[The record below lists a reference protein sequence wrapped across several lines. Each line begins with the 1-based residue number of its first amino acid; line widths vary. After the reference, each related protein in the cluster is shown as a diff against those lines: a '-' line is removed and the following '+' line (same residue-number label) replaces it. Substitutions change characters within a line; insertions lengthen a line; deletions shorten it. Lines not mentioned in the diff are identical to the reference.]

1 MLSSDEDDIDEMN
14 TDYLANL
21 SRMAVQKSAQEGIE
35 VMARIEANSYEDSD
49 EVRSILLYYVDRLL
63 LPCRRKMANLPY
75 TMPDEGELVLTY
87 VSHLLHDFI

>member
-49 EVRSILLYYVDRLL
+49 EVRFHILCRLL
-63 LPCRRKMANLPY
+63 LSCRRKMANLPY